1 MVNKKA
7 FDFESIIFDY
17 IDKFRF
23 LLSPDQ
29 WSAAFLDYS
38 KNEILSLLFLY
49 RNSESNMTEI
59 AEYINAPLNTATGVI
74 SRLEKKSMVE
84 RKRNSEDRRIVNI
97 ILTET
102 AEEFIAKEKN
112 VIQYYFQEIYK
123 ELTEE
128 EKTAVLSVISKI
140 LAVFKNEKNTKE
152 FKDTTN
158 KKVRR
163 ITIE

>member
-1 MVNKKA
+1 MVNKKD
-7 FDFESIIFDY
+7 FEFESIIFDY

-29 WSAAFLDYS
+29 LSSDILDYS

-49 RNSESNMTEI
+49 RNSTANMTEI
-59 AEYINAPLNTATGVI
+59 ADYINAPLNTATGVI

-102 AEEFIAKEKN
+102 AEEFIDKEKK
-112 VIQYYFQEIYK
+112 VIQYYLQEIYK

-128 EKTAVLSVISKI
+128 EKTAVLSIISKI
-140 LAVFKNEKNTKE
+140 LAVFKNKSDTKE
-152 FKDTTN
+152 FKDSTN